1 MSGIK
6 RFEEINAWK
15 KARDLVKAVYEA
27 SSQSAFSKDYALK
40 DQIRRSAISTVS
52 NIAEGFERDGNK
64 EFVSFLSVAKS
75 SSGEVRTQL
84 YIARDLGYLSDDKF
98 SDLIELS
105 EETSRLISGF
115 MKYLKSVNMV
125 GRKFV

>member
-15 KARDLVKAVYEA
+15 KARDLVKVVYSATSE
-27 SSQSAFSKDYALK
+27 SAFSKDYALK
-40 DQIRRSAISTVS
+40 DQIRRSAISTIS

-64 EFVSFLSVAKS
+64 EFISFLSVAKS

-84 YIARDLGYLSDDKF
+84 YLAKDLGYLSDDKF
-98 SDLIELS
+98 NDLMDLS

-115 MKYLKSVNMV
+115 IKYLKSVNMV

>member
-15 KARDLVKAVYEA
+15 KARDLVKAIYEA
-27 SSQSAFSKDYALK
+27 SSESAFSKDYALK

-84 YIARDLGYLSDDKF
+84 YIAKDLGYLSDDKF
-98 SDLIELS
+98 SDLMELS

>member
-27 SSQSAFSKDYALK
+27 TSESAFSKDYALK

-64 EFVSFLSVAKS
+64 EFVNYLSVAKS

-84 YIARDLGYLSDDKF
+84 YIARDLGYLSNDKF
-98 SDLIELS
+98 DDLMNLS

>member
-27 SSQSAFSKDYALK
+27 TSESAFSKDYALK
-40 DQIRRSAISTVS
+40 DQIRRSAISTIS

-64 EFVSFLSVAKS
+64 EFVNYLSVAKS

-84 YIARDLGYLSDDKF
+84 YIARDLGYLSNDKF
-98 SDLIELS
+98 DDLMNLS